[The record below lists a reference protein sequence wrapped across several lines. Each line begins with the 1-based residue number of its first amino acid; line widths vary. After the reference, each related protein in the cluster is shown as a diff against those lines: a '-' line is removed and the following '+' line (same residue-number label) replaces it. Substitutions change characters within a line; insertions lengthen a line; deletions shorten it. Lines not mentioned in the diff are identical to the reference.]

1 MKKFIISLLFLLSFC
16 TSAFSQIEYPRYE
29 KDSLGQTCVL
39 LTIEQAQ
46 ALDNST
52 DLLALFEK
60 LNSQITNYDSVCIK
74 VVADKDKVIAEQSIQ
89 IGKLKETL
97 NVKDQQISTLQES
110 LKKKDEIIE
119 NLKKEVK
126 NGEET
131 IAANKKEI
139 KRIKGKMVLGGSL
152 GGIAIIGLILG
163 IIL

>member
-1 MKKFIISLLFLLSFC
+1 MN
-16 TSAFSQIEYPRYE
+16 AYAQIEYPRYE
-29 KDSLGQTCVL
+29 KDSLGQTIVL

-74 VVADKDKVIAEQSIQ
+74 VVADKDKVIAEQTVQ
-89 IGKLKETL
+89 IGKLKENL
-97 NVKDQQISTLQES
+97 NLKDQQISVLQATVV
-110 LKKKDEIIE
+110 KKDAIIE
-119 NLKKEVK
+119 NLKNEVK

-131 IAANKKEI
+131 VAANKKEI
-139 KRIKGKMVLGGSL
+139 KRLKGKMVLGGSL

-163 IIL
+163 ILL

>member
-1 MKKFIISLLFLLSFC
+1 MKKLIFSLILILGTCVSSF
-16 TSAFSQIEYPRYE
+16 AQIEYPKYE
-29 KDSLGQTCVL
+29 KDSLGQTIVL

-60 LNSQITNYDSVCIK
+60 LNSQITSYDSVCLR
-74 VVADKDKVIAEQSIQ
+74 VVADKDKIIAEQTVQ
-89 IGKLKETL
+89 ISKLKEDIGL
-97 NVKDQQISTLQES
+97 KDKQIANLQSTIV
-110 LKKKDEIIE
+110 KKDEIIE

-131 IAANKKEI
+131 VEANKKEI

-152 GGIAIIGLILG
+152 GGLAIVGLILG
-163 IIL
+163 ILL

>member
-1 MKKFIISLLFLLSFC
+1 MN
-16 TSAFSQIEYPRYE
+16 AYAQIEYPRYE
-29 KDSLGQTCVL
+29 KDSLGQTIVL

-74 VVADKDKVIAEQSIQ
+74 VVADKDKVIAEQTVQ
-89 IGKLKETL
+89 IGKLKENL
-97 NVKDQQISTLQES
+97 NLKDQQISVLQATIV
-110 LKKKDEIIE
+110 KKDAIIE
-119 NLKKEVK
+119 NLKNEVK

-131 IAANKKEI
+131 VAANKKEI
-139 KRIKGKMVLGGSL
+139 KRLKGKMVLGGSL

-163 IIL
+163 ILL